1 MSTLV
6 KTTDQIQVKNAP
18 EILGL
23 KFRNFL
29 GEADYPAMAEV
40 INAANIADGEDY
52 LATVE
57 EIRNTY
63 NNLERSNTD
72 TDMLMVEFEG
82 KLVGYGRCMWSAEL
96 NGDHL
101 YTFFINQHPDWRGNG
116 IPLAMMEFFQ
126 ERLIEIAAKH
136 PVEAPKY
143 FQTWGLDGT
152 EWHSELMDQLGMN
165 PVRYIFSMLRPCS
178 LHVKANPL
186 PEGIEVRPVQS
197 EDYRKVF
204 DAESEAFRDHWGYV
218 APTEKDYQR
227 FLNQPNF
234 NPSLWKVAWD
244 GDEVVGNVLN
254 FLDTKENA
262 RFNRKRGYTEDIS
275 VRRAWRRQGV
285 ARSLLTQSI
294 KMFQE
299 MGMEE
304 TSLGVDTDNPNGAL
318 KLYHDVGYRE
328 VKRFVTYRGQIV

>member
-6 KTTDQIQVKNAP
+6 KTKDQIQLKHAP

-23 KFRNFL
+23 NFRKFR
-29 GEADYPAMAEV
+29 GEADFPAMADV

-52 LATVE
+52 LSSVE
-57 EIRNTY
+57 DIRNTY

-72 TDMLMVEFEG
+72 TDMVMVEFES
-82 KLVGYGRCMWSAEL
+82 KLVGYGRCQWDEEL

-101 YTFFINQHPDWRGNG
+101 YSFFLQLHPDWRSEG
-116 IPLAMMEFFQ
+116 IPLAMTEFFQ

-136 PVEAPKY
+136 PIEAPKY
-143 FQTWGLDGT
+143 FQTWGLEGAD
-152 EWHSELMDQLGMN
+152 WHEELMEQLGLN
-165 PVRYIFSMLRPCS
+165 PVRYLFSMLRPCS
-178 LHVKANPL
+178 LPVEVYPL
-186 PEGIEVRPVQS
+186 PEGIDIRPVGP

-227 FLNQPNF
+227 FLDQPNF
-234 NPSLWKVAWD
+234 DPSLWKVAWE

-254 FLDTKENA
+254 FLDPKENA
-262 RFNRKRGYTEDIS
+262 MFNRKRGYTEDIS
-275 VRRAWRRQGV
+275 VRRPWRRKGV
-285 ARSLLTQSI
+285 ARSLLTMSI

-318 KLYHDVGYRE
+318 KLYQDVGYSE
-328 VKRFVTYRGQIV
+328 IKRFVTYRGQIV